1 MKSLI
6 IAEGDSSPKMFKLN
20 TQSRQHKRKATIQ
33 DQVENAYVRLAYLTT
48 LF

>member
-6 IAEGDSSPKMFKLN
+6 TAEGDSSPKMFKLN
-20 TQSRQHKRKATIQ
+20 THSRQHKRKATIQ
-33 DQVENAYVRLAYLTT
+33 EQVENAYVRLVYPNT